1 MSLWGI
7 VPVKALDGSKSR
19 LRGVLS
25 SDERVELSRE
35 MLLHTLQVLSEIPE
49 VERTLVV
56 SADPVVLA
64 LAREHGA
71 EALEERGSPELN
83 KALSQATALAQDSNV
98 KAVLV
103 LHADLPLIQAA
114 DVRALIE
121 LTQDPPVVVIS
132 PDRTRSGT
140 NALLVTPPGT
150 LEYYF
155 GPDSFN
161 RHVRR
166 AEASGARIEIVE
178 LPALGLDL
186 DAPED
191 LEIYLDYVTLISE

>member
-1 MSLWGI
+1 MSLWCI
-7 VPVKALDGSKSR
+7 VPVKRLDGSKSR

-25 SDERVELSRE
+25 PDQRVELSRE

-49 VERTLVV
+49 VERTL
-56 SADPVVLA
+56 
-64 LAREHGA
+64 EMY
-71 EALEERGSPELN
+71 EALEERGSPKLN
-83 KALSQATALAQDSNV
+83 KALSQATALAQDSNA

-103 LHADLPLIQAA
+103 LPADLPLIQAA
-114 DVRALIE
+114 DVRVLIE
-121 LTQDPPVVVIS
+121 LMQDPPVVVIS

-140 NALLVTPPGT
+140 NALLVAPPGT

-155 GPDSFN
+155 GPGSFN

-186 DAPED
+186 DAPKD
-191 LEIYLDYVTLISE
+191 LEIYQDRVALIKE